1 MSQCVTLELLYR
13 EGRMTGREL
22 AHGLGLDTSTVSRV
36 VNVLMRDGMVRRTR
50 DEAGDRRYVFV
61 SLSARGRALAAKLQS
76 CADTYCERIWGRIPE
91 DRREDVV
98 YALRV
103 LVDAIDD
110 LPAM

>member
-13 EGRMTGREL
+13 EGRLTGREL
-22 AHGLGLDTSTVSRV
+22 DYGIGLDT
-36 VNVLMRDGMVRRTR
+36 
-50 DEAGDRRYVFV
+50 
-61 SLSARGRALAAKLQS
+61 
-76 CADTYCERIWGRIPE
+76 DTYCERIPGRIPE

-98 YALRV
+98 HALRV

>member
-1 MSQCVTLELLYR
+1 
-13 EGRMTGREL
+13 MTGRAL

-36 VNVLMRDGMVRRTR
+36 VDVLLRDGMVRRTR
-50 DEAGDRRYVFV
+50 DEAGDRRCVFV
-61 SLSARGRALAAKLQS
+61 SLSTRGRVLAAKLQS
-76 CADTYCERIWGRIPE
+76 CADRYCERIPGRIPE

-98 YALRV
+98 HALRV